1 MKKLTKVVITGISLL
16 SVSALQAQQQSYL
29 YKDQRIMAM
38 GGANVAAG
46 GYSTSIFSNPA
57 GIAKVSNE
65 HGMVIELLGVQ
76 AGISSGSEDLLN
88 DLSDAIES
96 EDTDDITAVLE
107 DYSGQTVH
115 VDVSNYSSMT
125 NNHGNFAWSLGLLAA
140 TEINATPHAN
150 SNGLLE
156 VQGRGYG
163 GLTGAASYTFQPS
176 ELGDLSIGLGLKFI
190 SQQSYEGTLN
200 PQDLI
205 DMDNLDETLRD
216 KFEDEGSA
224 FGADL
229 GAIYQFNTYMK
240 PSFGVSVLNIGD
252 MDFNGSYGSQPMT
265 VNLGASIQPDLIFA
279 KKTIIALDYMDL
291 LNANKFRYY
300 NPDNGNGQ
308 EFTEGDDTDIIKRI
322 RFGASTMLY
331 ENTWSSF
338 TLAGGIYQGNY
349 TAGFTFVASIL
360 QIGFTTFE
368 EELGPEAGDYGDRR
382 YNLSAGI
389 VW

>member
-16 SVSALQAQQQSYL
+16 SVGALQAQQQSYL
-29 YKDQRIMAM
+29 YKDHRIMAM

-76 AGISSGSEDLLN
+76 GGISSDSEDLIN
-88 DLSDAIES
+88 DLTDAIDTEN
-96 EDTDDITAVLE
+96 TDDIISVLE

-125 NNHGNFAWSLGLLAA
+125 NNHGKFAWSLGLLSA

-150 SNGLLE
+150 SNGLLA

-163 GLTGAASYTFQPS
+163 GLTGAASYTFQPT

-190 SQQSYEGTLN
+190 SQQSYEGLLE

-216 KFEDEGSA
+216 KFEDDGSA